1 MDTLSLIFLSGF
13 FMTQIII
20 FVVVIALFYWLS
32 RSFSQNQHTYSK
44 SQFSGFKLTKEN
56 LAYSELGLF
65 VALSAKVAKADGRV
79 DELEAELV
87 SNMFSD
93 ISALFP
99 DPEATK
105 KLLKEI
111 FDEEKN
117 APHNIV
123 PVTQALYKALEKDPH
138 KRHKMVEFLVN
149 LTYIDG
155 VLSHAEE
162 EMLRL
167 IAKHLYISEADLS
180 SILERFGSHHRHS
193 FKESSIDQA
202 YALLG
207 LSASATDSEVK
218 KGYRALV
225 REYHPDIIKSQGASD
240 EYLQEATQKVQ
251 EINAAYE
258 MIKKSRGI

>member
-1 MDTLSLIFLSGF
+1 
-13 FMTQIII
+13 MTQMIVLA
-20 FVVVIALFYWLS
+20 VVVLLFFWLS
-32 RSFSQNQHTYSK
+32 RSFSKNQHTYSK
-44 SQFSGFKLTKEN
+44 SQFSGFQLTKEN

-87 SNMFSD
+87 SNMFND
-93 ISALFP
+93 ISLLFP
-99 DPEATK
+99 NPEATK
-105 KLLKEI
+105 KMLKEI

-117 APHNIV
+117 APHNLD
-123 PVTQALYKALEKDPH
+123 PVAQALYKALENDPH
-138 KRHKMVEFLVN
+138 KRQKMMEFLVN

-155 VLSHAEE
+155 TLSHAEE

-167 IAKHLYISEADLS
+167 ISKHLHFGEADLAS
-180 SILERFGSHHRHS
+180 MLERFGSYHRHS
-193 FKESSIDQA
+193 VKESSIDQA
-202 YALLG
+202 YALLN
-207 LSASATDSEVK
+207 LTSASTNDEVK
-218 KGYRALV
+218 KAYRSLV

-240 EYLQEATQKVQ
+240 EYLKEATEKVQ

>member
-1 MDTLSLIFLSGF
+1 
-13 FMTQIII
+13 MTQILILI
-20 FVVVIALFYWLS
+20 VVVAIFYWLS
-32 RSFSQNQHTYSK
+32 RSFSQNQHTYTRN
-44 SQFSGFKLTKEN
+44 QFAGFKLNKDA
-56 LAYSELGLF
+56 LAHSELGLF

-87 SNMFSD
+87 SNMFTD

-117 APHNIV
+117 APHNLDLV
-123 PVTQALYKALEKDPH
+123 AQALYKTLEKDVH
-138 KRHKMVEFLVN
+138 KRQKMVEFLVN

-155 VLSHAEE
+155 TLSQSEE
-162 EMLRL
+162 DMLHR
-167 IAKHLYISEADLS
+167 IAYHLGFSERDLKAMM
-180 SILERFGSHHRHS
+180 ERFGSYHRNS
-193 FKESSIDQA
+193 VKESSIDQA

-207 LSASATDSEVK
+207 VTAEATNDEVK
-218 KGYRALV
+218 KAYRALV

-240 EYLQEATQKVQ
+240 EYLKEATEKVQ
-251 EINAAYE
+251 DINAAYE